1 MARFLASLLLLFSFG
16 VQAGPLDPDFETLER
31 ALTLKPSQ
39 KIQFDV
45 AVGATRR
52 ALLGVGLSGLQI
64 KDRVAAELAKPRPDL
79 NVIYEIH
86 EQVVEQNKPLFREAK
101 DEWSKLYPLLDD
113 EQMAIARRYVEGKLS
128 LLLR

>member
-16 VQAGPLDPDFETLER
+16 VHAGPLDPDFETLER

>member
-16 VQAGPLDPDFETLER
+16 VHAGPLDPDFETLER

-101 DEWSKLYPLLDD
+101 DEWSRLYPLLDD
-113 EQMAIARRYVEGKLS
+113 EQVAIARRYVESKLS